1 MEILPVSTSN
11 NTSVEDL
18 TLRAGNPIKEV
29 LIMNLPDHMLRR
41 WSSDLIPAASYSL
54 PHAHAQATKTYYKH
68 QHSRIKK
75 AQVQTKIKNSATL
88 IFKIFLKDIKI
99 IKTKD
104 FQGRLL
110 ASFQDDAY
118 LCHLTLSSEFFK
130 SFLILDALKKGGVE
144 EEQQLNLLSR
154 TTDLLLPYML
164 HHWFWSLE
172 ASGDFLVKSV
182 CNLIDDILLPKEE
195 VPTRCVNVIPIK
207 INVFA
212 WRLRLD
218 KLPTRLNLSIRGLK
232 IPSILCLLCSIL
244 VESTS
249 HIFLVFFGSSSKEK
263 KVGNGEDTFFWD
275 EIWLDKIALKHQYP
289 RLYTLESHKQI
300 SVAAKMRHASLDFYY
315 RCAPRGGVEEE
326 QQLNLLSRTTDL
338 LLPYMLHHW
347 FWSLEA
353 SGDFLVKS
361 VCNLIDDILLPK
373 EEVPTRCV
381 NVIPIKINV
390 FAWRLHLDKLPT
402 RLNLSIR
409 GLKIPSILCLLC
421 SILVE
426 STSHIFFSCSLARQ
440 VRSKV
445 NRWWELDDPD
455 IHSYEE
461 WLLCLITFICLSA
474 WKRFLKAFAM

>member
-1 MEILPVSTSN
+1 MSLSNGVKLLRKVLMRLNYLYNKLLELDKTLDKGGSNDEILINRCMLIKELHDLNLIKSLEIAQKAKIHRKFFNGVEGSDVKNSVDWLEKYLASKNTDSLGAILLIEVSTYCLSLKKVGN
-11 NTSVEDL
+11 GED
-18 TLRAGNPIKEV
+18 TLFWDEIWLDKIA
-29 LIMNLPDHMLRR
+29 L
-41 WSSDLIPAASYSL
+41 
-54 PHAHAQATKTYYKH
+54 KH
-68 QHSRIKK
+68 QYPRLY
-75 AQVQTKIKNSATL
+75 TL
-88 IFKIFLKDIKI
+88 ESHKQISVAAKMRNASL
-99 IKTKD
+99 D
-104 FQGRLL
+104 FYYRC
-110 ASFQDDAY
+110 AP
-118 LCHLTLSSEFFK
+118 
-130 SFLILDALKKGGVE
+130 KGGVE

-249 HIFLVFFGSSSKEK
+249 HIF
-263 KVGNGEDTFFWD
+263 
-275 EIWLDKIALKHQYP
+275 
-289 RLYTLESHKQI
+289 
-300 SVAAKMRHASLDFYY
+300 
-315 RCAPRGGVEEE
+315 
-326 QQLNLLSRTTDL
+326 
-338 LLPYMLHHW
+338 
-347 FWSLEA
+347 
-353 SGDFLVKS
+353 
-361 VCNLIDDILLPK
+361 
-373 EEVPTRCV
+373 
-381 NVIPIKINV
+381 
-390 FAWRLHLDKLPT
+390 
-402 RLNLSIR
+402 
-409 GLKIPSILCLLC
+409 
-421 SILVE
+421 
-426 STSHIFFSCSLARQ
+426 FSCSLARQ